1 MRRNFIP
8 ISERFNIAHRG
19 DFRRPERDDDERIF
33 TILAPEGCGSLGCGA
48 QLLPRERAMMAV
60 VDWPGTSGTITTS
73 PPRASTMSAPTIV
86 SRV

>member
-1 MRRNFIP
+1 MRRNLIP
-8 ISERFNIAHRG
+8 ISQCFDIAHRG
-19 DFRRPERDDDERIF
+19 DFRRPESDDDERVF
-33 TILAPEGCGSLGCGA
+33 AILAPEGCSSLGRSA
-48 QLLPRERAMMAV
+48 QLPPRDRAIIAV